1 MFARLQ
7 NFFER
12 IFSVC
17 LSFFN
22 WRSDEASLRRPISN
36 LQWPRKNIAE
46 DYYPLIR
53 CSTLAAANLQKDKT
67 NELEDTPARKLP
79 KCRKSVSVISTW
91 RRRIASLDGRKRCRC
106 KQRERERVIKRQ
118 KSNDPETAKI
128 CFFGS
133 KIARIQHKPIPI
145 RTLGL
150 ILISKRKTLRK
161 IRSQL
166 IVNC

>member
-106 KQRERERVIKRQ
+106 KQRERE
-118 KSNDPETAKI
+118 SNKKTKI
-128 CFFGS
+128 EWPWNS
-133 KIARIQHKPIPI
+133 QD
-145 RTLGL
+145 LL
-150 ILISKRKTLRK
+150 LRK
-161 IRSQL
+161 QNRADSAQTDTDSY
-166 IVNC
+166 VGTDSHFKEKDAA